1 MRGSEGERWPRVIA
15 HADMDAFYAAVE
27 QLDDPTL
34 RGRPLL
40 VGPNSSRGVVLT
52 ASYEARPFGVGSA
65 MPMAQARR
73 LCPQALVVPPR
84 FERYTEVSATIM
96 RVFGDF
102 SPDVEALS
110 LDEAFIDMTGSER
123 LFGSPEA
130 IGRRIK
136 DAVREATAGLTA
148 SVGVSGTKYVA
159 KVASGYRKPDGL
171 TVVAPSDAR
180 AWLAPLP
187 VASLWGAGKKTSAR
201 LEAKGFRTIGDIAAA
216 DPRRLERSLGKL
228 GARFHALAC
237 GEDFRHVE
245 GARRARSL
253 SCERTL
259 NADVSARH
267 EIEVHL
273 RASADTVARRLR
285 RRGLR
290 AGGVRVKLKRTDF
303 QILTRQRTLQAP
315 SDVAAEFFA
324 AARTLLD
331 EIVAQGPFRLV
342 GLGAFEIATEA
353 DEEQLGLPIDSRR
366 VRALETALDSVAE
379 RFGAGAVQ
387 RAADLINDRGL
398 GLAANLDFL
407 AESDEAAER
416 EGDGAPHDVD
426 GEAVD

>member
-1 MRGSEGERWPRVIA
+1 LTSSHPSAARWPRVIA
-15 HADMDAFYAAVE
+15 HADMDAFYAAIE
-27 QLDDPTL
+27 QLDDPAL

-40 VGPNSSRGVVLT
+40 VGPPSSRGVVLT
-52 ASYEARPFGVGSA
+52 ASYEARPYGVGSA

-84 FERYTEVSATIM
+84 FERYSEVSATIM

-102 SPDVEALS
+102 SPHVEALS

-123 LFGSPEA
+123 LFGAPEA

-136 DAVREATAGLTA
+136 DAVREATGGLTA
-148 SVGVSGTKYVA
+148 SVGMSGTKYVA

-171 TVVAPSDAR
+171 TVVPPAEAQ

-187 VASLWGAGKKTSAR
+187 VGHLWGAGKKTSAR
-201 LEAKGFRTIGDIAAA
+201 LEAKGFRTIGDVAAA
-216 DPRRLERSLGKL
+216 DARALERALGKL
-228 GARFHALAC
+228 GARFHALAR
-237 GEDFRHVE
+237 GEDFRGVE
-245 GARRARSL
+245 SGRRARSL

-259 NADVSARH
+259 NEDVSARR
-267 EIEVHL
+267 EIEAHV

-290 AGGVRVKLKRTDF
+290 ARGVRVKLKRTDF
-303 QILTRQRTLQAP
+303 EILTRQRTLPAP
-315 SDVAAEFFA
+315 SDVAADFFA

-331 EIVAQGPFRLV
+331 DIAGRGPFRLV
-342 GLGAFEIATEA
+342 GLAAYELESGAGGG
-353 DEEQLGLPIDSRR
+353 QLGLAIDPRR
-366 VRALETALDSVAE
+366 TRALETALDSVAD

-387 RAADLINDRGL
+387 RAANLINDRGL

-407 AESDEAAER
+407 EDS
-416 EGDGAPHDVD
+416 GDG
-426 GEAVD
+426 GEGEEGAGSRSDD